1 MTIAFTRYTAD
12 TAPAAAQ
19 PILAGVKAAFGFVPN
34 LQATMA
40 ESPELLAGYS
50 ALWDLFGKTSL
61 TTTEQQIV
69 YMTANFEHECHYC
82 MAGHTTLSKMQKIDD
97 AVITALR
104 AGTAIP
110 DAKLEALHRFATA
123 VVVNRGFVDDVG
135 VQAFLDAGYTRQN
148 VLEVVLGVATKV
160 MSNYTNHL
168 SGTPL
173 DAFMKGNEWTKRG
186 TVSVSA

>member
-69 YMTANFEHECHYC
+69 YMTANFENACHYC

-97 AVITALR
+97 AVIAALR
-104 AGTAIP
+104 TGTAIP

-123 VVVNRGFVDDVG
+123 VVANRGFVDDAG
-135 VQAFLDAGYTRQN
+135 VQAFLDAGYTLQN
-148 VLEVVLGVATKV
+148 VLEVVLGIATKV

-168 SGTPL
+168 TGTPL
-173 DAFMKGNEWTKRG
+173 DAFMKGNEWAKPAK
-186 TVSVSA
+186 VSAAA

>member
-12 TAPAAAQ
+12 TAPEAAK
-19 PILAGVKAAFGFVPN
+19 PILGAVKAAFGFVPN

-50 ALWDLFGKTSL
+50 TLWDLFGKSTLSA
-61 TTTEQQIV
+61 TEQQVV

-97 AVITALR
+97 AIIAALR
-104 AGTAIP
+104 SGTAIP
-110 DAKLEALHRFATA
+110 DAKFEALHRFATA
-123 VVVNRGFVDDVG
+123 VVQNRGHVDDAG

-168 SGTPL
+168 TGTPL
-173 DAFMKGNEWTKRG
+173 DGFMKGNEWTKPAMLR
-186 TVSVSA
+186 AAA

>member
-123 VVVNRGFVDDVG
+123 VVLNRGFVDDAG

-148 VLEVVLGVATKV
+148 VLEVVLGIATKV

-168 SGTPL
+168 TGTPL
-173 DAFMKGNEWTKRG
+173 DAFMKGNEWTKPAKVG
-186 TVSVSA
+186 AAA

>member
-69 YMTANFEHECHYC
+69 YMTANFENECHYC

-97 AVITALR
+97 AVIAALR
-104 AGTAIP
+104 TGTAIP
-110 DAKLEALHRFATA
+110 DTKLEALHCFATA
-123 VVVNRGFVDDVG
+123 VVANRGFVDDAG

-168 SGTPL
+168 TGTPL
-173 DAFMKGNEWTKRG
+173 DAFMKGNEWAKPAKIG
-186 TVSVSA
+186 AAA

>member
-69 YMTANFEHECHYC
+69 YMTANFENECHYC

-97 AVITALR
+97 AVIAALR
-104 AGTAIP
+104 TGTAIP

-123 VVVNRGFVDDVG
+123 VVASRGFVDDAG

-148 VLEVVLGVATKV
+148 VLEVVLGIATKV

-168 SGTPL
+168 TGTPL
-173 DAFMKGNEWTKRG
+173 DAFMKGNEWAKPAKIG
-186 TVSVSA
+186 AAA

>member
-12 TAPAAAQ
+12 TAPTAAQ

-82 MAGHTTLSKMQKIDD
+82 MAGHTTLSKMQKIDE

-110 DAKLEALHRFATA
+110 DPKLEALHRFATA
-123 VVVNRGFVDDVG
+123 IVVNRGFVDDAG

-148 VLEVVLGVATKV
+148 VLEVVLGIATKV

-168 SGTPL
+168 TGTPL
-173 DAFMKGNEWTKRG
+173 DAFMKGNEWTKPAKVG
-186 TVSVSA
+186 AAA